1 MTEASPGVQPGS
13 RLKLHLRDRPAKLE
27 FRTSKTRYPFER
39 KLIKVNKQTREEPLQ
54 ICFLFFL
61 IHFQNEI
68 SKEERQ
74 SPKRR
79 IQTIYQSQRVIFKF
93 KYSIDKLI
101 TSLILIDII
110 LCIRIFHR
118 WKRFSFTLKDIEGR
132 RERERS
138 RGESGGMFGRGWM
151 A

>member
-27 FRTSKTRYPFER
+27 FRISKIHYPFER

-54 ICFLFFL
+54 TCFLFFL

-74 SPKRR
+74 SPKR

>member
-27 FRTSKTRYPFER
+27 FRISKIHYPFER

-110 LCIRIFHR
+110 L
-118 WKRFSFTLKDIEGR
+118 
-132 RERERS
+132 
-138 RGESGGMFGRGWM
+138 
-151 A
+151 